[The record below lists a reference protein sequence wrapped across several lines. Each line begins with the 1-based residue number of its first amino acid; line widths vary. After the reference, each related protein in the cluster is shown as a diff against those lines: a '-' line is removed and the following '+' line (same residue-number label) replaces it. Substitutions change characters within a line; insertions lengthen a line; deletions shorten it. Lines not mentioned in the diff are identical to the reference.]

1 MIKLSLNEAAE
12 YMNGIYDGKD
22 RTFFGINT
30 DSREVSSDELF
41 FALRGPNFN
50 GNKFSEEALMNN
62 AAACVVDDGSIQ
74 SKENILVENTQIALG
89 QLARAWQQK
98 MSVKIIAITGSN
110 GKTSVKQLLSNCLSI
125 TAKILSKIGI
135 AHV

>member
-41 FALRGPNFN
+41 FALR
-50 GNKFSEEALMNN
+50 
-62 AAACVVDDGSIQ
+62 
-74 SKENILVENTQIALG
+74 
-89 QLARAWQQK
+89 
-98 MSVKIIAITGSN
+98 
-110 GKTSVKQLLSNCLSI
+110 
-125 TAKILSKIGI
+125 
-135 AHV
+135 